1 MGGFFGILKK
11 VMERGRFF
19 MKKEITLIGAAI
31 IDVIA
36 GPVSET
42 VFQTGSQA
50 MEMSKMSFGGDALNE
65 SVVLSR
71 MGKQV
76 QLISKVGKD
85 DAGARVLDYMK
96 ANGISTDCVKVEENL
111 ATGMNIVLLDARGER
126 YFLTNPHSSLR
137 KLSEEDVLPH
147 LGEAADIVG
156 FASIFVSPMLD
167 IPAME
172 RLFQKIKEKPGRIL
186 VADMTKAKNG
196 EKLEDLKGILKYVD
210 YLLPNQE
217 EIALLTGETDP
228 FVNAKLLVEAGV
240 SCAVVKVGS
249 RGCIIQT
256 KEETLEI
263 PTYPVERAVDTTG
276 AGDCF
281 AAGFLW
287 ALSNGYSLT
296 DCGRFACAT
305 ASCTVEQVGA
315 TDGIRSVEEPMKR
328 SQTL

>member
-1 MGGFFGILKK
+1 MNHTKK
-11 VMERGRFF
+11 D
-19 MKKEITLIGAAI
+19 ITLIGAAI

-36 GPVSET
+36 GPVNES

-71 MGKQV
+71 MGKNV
-76 QLISKVGKD
+76 QLISKVGND
-85 DAGARVLDYMK
+85 DAGARVLDYVK
-96 ANGISTDCVKVEENL
+96 ANGICADSIRVEENL
-111 ATGMNIVLLDARGER
+111 ATGINIVLLDARGER

-137 KLSEEDVLPH
+137 KLSEEDVMPYL
-147 LGEAADIVG
+147 ETAADIVG

-172 RLFQKIKEKPGRIL
+172 RVFRKIKEKPGRIL

-196 EKLEDLKGILKYVD
+196 ETLEDIKGILKYVD
-210 YLLPNQE
+210 YILPNQD

-228 FVNAKLLVEAGV
+228 SVNAKLLVEAGV
-240 SCAVVKVGS
+240 SCAVVKIGS
-249 RGCIIQT
+249 KGCIIRT
-256 KEETLEI
+256 KEEALEVSA
-263 PTYPVERAVDTTG
+263 YPVERAIDTTG

-287 ALSNGYSLT
+287 ALSNGYSLA

-305 ASCTVEQVGA
+305 ASCTVENVGA

-328 SQTL
+328 FDSLLC

>member
-1 MGGFFGILKK
+1 MNPTKK
-11 VMERGRFF
+11 D
-19 MKKEITLIGAAI
+19 ITLIGAAI

-36 GPVSET
+36 GPVNES

-71 MGKQV
+71 MGKNV
-76 QLISKVGKD
+76 QLISKVGND
-85 DAGARVLDYMK
+85 DAGARVLDYVK
-96 ANGISTDCVKVEENL
+96 ANGICADSIKVEENL

-137 KLSEEDVLPH
+137 KLSEEDIMPYL
-147 LGEAADIVG
+147 ETAADIVC

-167 IPAME
+167 ISAME
-172 RLFQKIKEKPGRIL
+172 RVFRKIKEKPGRIL

-196 EKLEDLKGILKYVD
+196 ETLEDIRGILKYVD
-210 YLLPNQE
+210 YILPNQD

-228 FVNAKLLVEAGV
+228 SANAKLLVEAGV
-240 SCAVVKVGS
+240 SCAVVKIGS
-249 RGCIIQT
+249 KGCIIRT
-256 KEETLEI
+256 KEEVLEVSA
-263 PTYPVERAVDTTG
+263 YPVERAVDTTG

-287 ALSNGYSLT
+287 ALSNGYSLA

-305 ASCTVEQVGA
+305 ASCTVENVGA

-328 SQTL
+328 FDSLLC